1 MKLVKNIKIKWRLR
15 ISFSIISLIMVA
27 VGLMGMISLKNI
39 NKQSQLMYEEN
50 LASINKLNNI
60 KENAIEIKIDIY
72 SLINAKNNFRVNQ
85 IKNSID
91 EKYSTI
97 DKLIDEYET
106 IGSSDSSGTYYKY
119 FKNYLNESKDL
130 NNKTIALANKDLYKV
145 NSVEVSNAVNMNVQ
159 LIESLNSLIKLNLD
173 HAKEASVSNLSLY
186 KKINIYMSILIIF
199 GLIVSIIF
207 STVTSQYINNGL
219 RIGINFAN
227 ALGKGD
233 LTFKT
238 NVNSKDEVG
247 DLCSALNKAS
257 ENMRNVTKSII
268 DEAYNMSSNSEKLYS
283 SVEEVSLKL
292 KNLDNY
298 SKEIAKSTEDLSV
311 STEEVSASIEE
322 IDSSIDELAEKST
335 DGSNKSIEIKKRAVV
350 IKDNGNKSL
359 ESASN
364 IYIEKHKN
372 IKNAI
377 NEGKVVLEIKSMAE
391 IISNIAE
398 QTNLLALN
406 AAIEAARAGEHGRGF
421 SVVAEEVKKLA
432 DESSETV
439 GKIQQIIE
447 QVQHSFN
454 NLSNNSKEILKFMQQ
469 QVKPDYDLLIKT
481 GNQYEMDSNF
491 VSNMSEDIASMA
503 QELNATIGQISESI
517 QSLASITQN
526 SAKKSS
532 NVSLDI
538 TEASKT
544 MLEISKVAS
553 SQSKMADNLNKILSG
568 FKIA

>member
-1 MKLVKNIKIKWRLR
+1 MKLIKNIKIKWRLR

-91 EKYSTI
+91 EKYSSI

-106 IGSSDSSGTYYKY
+106 IGSSDSSGAYYKY

-207 STVTSQYINNGL
+207 STVTSQYINKGL
-219 RIGINFAN
+219 KIGINFAN

-377 NEGKVVLEIKSMAE
+377 NEGKVVLQIKSMAE

-432 DESSETV
+432 EESSETV

-481 GNQYEMDSNF
+481 GNQYEIDSNF

-526 SAKKSS
+526 SAEKSS